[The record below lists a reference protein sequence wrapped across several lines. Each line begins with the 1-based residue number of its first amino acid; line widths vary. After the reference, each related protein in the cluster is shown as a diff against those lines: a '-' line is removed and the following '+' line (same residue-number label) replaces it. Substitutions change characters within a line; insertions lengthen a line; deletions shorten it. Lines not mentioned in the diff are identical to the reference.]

1 MTDISDFKL
10 ECAKMFLM
18 KLSQHDSN
26 FGQNFLAVLEYASGR
41 VTKIPPLFPP
51 LSKYEVLRVIGH
63 EHRKSNFGFQ

>member
-26 FGQNFLAVLEYASGR
+26 FGQNFLAVLEYAFRQSDKN
-41 VTKIPPLFPP
+41 TPSLPSAL
-51 LSKYEVLRVIGH
+51 
-63 EHRKSNFGFQ
+63 

>member
-26 FGQNFLAVLEYASGR
+26 FGQNFLAVLEYAFRQSDKNTLGSTHCVKR
-41 VTKIPPLFPP
+41 VRIPSFFWSLF
-51 LSKYEVLRVIGH
+51 SRI
-63 EHRKSNFGFQ
+63 